1 MMKEEVRYGS
11 RTFVPSIPSQEI
23 HEAVIH
29 VADRLNRDYAG
40 KDPILL
46 VMLNGAF
53 MFASDLVKELEF
65 ECVISFIKVSSYA
78 GTASTGQVTELIG
91 LDVDVRDRDVIIIE
105 DIVES
110 GLTMHQAVDQLKR
123 AGAATVEI
131 CAFVHKPMKLI
142 YHDVK
147 PKYVGLN
154 IKDSFIIGY
163 GLDIDGYARNLPEVY
178 ELQTAEDRISHK

>member
-1 MMKEEVRYGS
+1 MMKEEVRYGG
-11 RTFVPSIPSQEI
+11 RTFVPSIPKDEI
-23 HEAVIH
+23 HEAV
-29 VADRLNRDYAG
+29 VRLADQLSRDYAG
-40 KDPILL
+40 KEPVFL

-53 MFASDLVKELEF
+53 MFASDLVKEVDLD
-65 ECVISFIKVSSYA
+65 CIVSFIKVSSYA
-78 GTASTGQVTELIG
+78 GTESTCEVRDLIG
-91 LDVDVRDRDVIIIE
+91 LDVDVRGRDVIIVE

-110 GLTMHQAVDQLKR
+110 GLTMHQAVDQLRR

-147 PKYVGLN
+147 PKYIGLN

-178 ELQTAEDRISHK
+178 ELANK

>member
-1 MMKEEVRYGS
+1 MKEEVRYGS
-11 RTFVPSIPSQEI
+11 RTFVPSIPRQEI
-23 HEAVIH
+23 HEAVIQ
-29 VADRLNRDYAG
+29 VADKLNRDYAG
-40 KDPILL
+40 KEPVIL
-46 VMLNGAF
+46 VVLNGAF

-65 ECVISFIKVSSYA
+65 ESVISFIKVASYL
-78 GTASTGQVTELIG
+78 GTASTGKLTELMG
-91 LDVDVRDRDVIIIE
+91 LEVDIRDRDVIIVE

-110 GLTMHQAVDQLKR
+110 GLTMHNVVDQLKR

-178 ELQTAEDRISHK
+178 ELQTAEDRTSNR

>member
-1 MMKEEVRYGS
+1 MMKEEVRYGG
-11 RTFVPSIPSQEI
+11 RTFVPSIPKDEI
-23 HEAVIH
+23 HEAV
-29 VADRLNRDYAG
+29 VRLADQLSRDYAG
-40 KDPILL
+40 KEPVFL

-53 MFASDLVKELEF
+53 MFASDLIKEVDLD
-65 ECVISFIKVSSYA
+65 CIVSFIKVSSYA
-78 GTASTGQVTELIG
+78 GTESTGEVRELIG
-91 LDVDVRDRDVIIIE
+91 LDVDVRGKDVIIVE

-110 GLTMHQAVDQLKR
+110 GLTMHQAVDQLRR

-147 PKYVGLN
+147 PKYIGLN

-178 ELQTAEDRISHK
+178 ELAAK

>member
-1 MMKEEVRYGS
+1 MMKEEVRYGG
-11 RTFVPSIPSQEI
+11 RTFVPSIPKDEI
-23 HEAVIH
+23 HEAV
-29 VADRLNRDYAG
+29 VRLADQLSRDYAG
-40 KDPILL
+40 KEPVFL

-53 MFASDLVKELEF
+53 MFASDLVKEVDLD
-65 ECVISFIKVSSYA
+65 CIVSFIKVSSYA
-78 GTASTGQVTELIG
+78 GTESTGEVRELIG
-91 LDVDVRDRDVIIIE
+91 LDVDVRGKDVIIVE

-110 GLTMHQAVDQLKR
+110 GLTMHQAVDQLRR

-147 PKYVGLN
+147 PKYIGLN

-178 ELQTAEDRISHK
+178 ELANK

>member
-1 MMKEEVRYGS
+1 MMKEEVRYGG
-11 RTFVPSIPSQEI
+11 RTFVPSIPKDEI
-23 HEAVIH
+23 HEAVIRL
-29 VADRLNRDYAG
+29 ADQLNRDYAG
-40 KDPILL
+40 KDPIFL

-53 MFASDLVKELEF
+53 MFASDLVKEVEF
-65 ECVISFIKVSSYA
+65 DCVVSFIKVSSYA

-91 LDVDVRDRDVIIIE
+91 LDVDVRDRDVIIVE

-110 GLTMHQAVDQLKR
+110 GLTMHQAVDQLRR
-123 AGAATVEI
+123 AGAKTVEI
-131 CAFVHKPMKLI
+131 CSFVHKPMKLI

-147 PKYVGLN
+147 PKYIGLN

-178 ELQTAEDRISHK
+178 ELAEEK